1 METRNLPKVTPGEKI
16 AFSTIICTILC
27 LLFPVAGPLF
37 MSFFVGVVIREANI
51 KRVAEFLEQTVLY
64 GSTFFLGLLLGVLCE
79 ASTILNP
86 KVLILLILG
95 ILSLLLS
102 GLGGLL
108 GGYIMYFVTKGKF
121 NPAVGVAGVSCVP
134 TTAKVVQKEVAK
146 ANKHAIVLPYAIGA
160 NVSGVITSA
169 IIAAIYCTLL
179 R

>member
-1 METRNLPKVTPGEKI
+1 
-16 AFSTIICTILC
+16 
-27 LLFPVAGPLF
+27 
-37 MSFFVGVVIREANI
+37 
-51 KRVAEFLEQTVLY
+51 
-64 GSTFFLGLLLGVLCE
+64 
-79 ASTILNP
+79 
-86 KVLILLILG
+86 
-95 ILSLLLS
+95 
-102 GLGGLL
+102 
-108 GGYIMYFVTKGKF
+108 MYFVTKGKF